1 MRSLIK
7 RTESS
12 PVDELRREMD
22 HLFDEMVPFSWFRE
36 NRGDGYDLWAP
47 NTDMVETDDAYVIRL
62 DLPGIPKEE
71 VNISFKDNR
80 LTVSGERE
88 KDEKEE
94 KENYMRRER
103 YHGSFLRSFTLPNAV
118 EEDDIKATFKDGVL
132 TVNVKKT
139 EESKPKTVK
148 IE

>member
-7 RTESS
+7 KTETS
-12 PVDELRREMD
+12 PIDELRREMD

-36 NRGDGYDLWAP
+36 KEGNGFDLWAP
-47 NTDMVETDDAYVIRL
+47 NTDMVETDNEYIITV

-80 LTVSGERE
+80 LTISGERKKE
-88 KDEKEE
+88 DTEE

-103 YHGSFLRSFTLPNAV
+103 YFGSFLRSFTLPNAV
-118 EEDDIKATFKDGVL
+118 KEEDIKAKYNDGVL
-132 TVNVKKT
+132 SVTIRKA

-148 IE
+148 VE